1 MPFYLHQATGLLN
14 AAFPWSIHSVSSSAA
29 TESAAQTAW
38 DAGIVAMWN
47 SAGFNALV
55 PTGTTLTGTSTSTA
69 NASFKQTT
77 KTSSSHSIAGTATT
91 SLSYHTAEV
100 VTFRSSQATKYG
112 HARWYL
118 PPLGTTALATG
129 GYILSAAT
137 MTSMQTAVNAFLTA
151 IRGTLTL
158 VILHRKG
165 TLHGPG
171 PLTTDNII
179 AADMPNNLSV
189 QRRRADKLVPTRT
202 ALTV

>member
-1 MPFYLHQATGLLN
+1 MPFYLHEAHGLQN
-14 AAFPWSIHSVSSSAA
+14 SAFPWSIHSVSSSSA

-38 DAGIVAMWN
+38 DAAIVAMWG

-77 KTSSSHSIAGTATT
+77 KTSSSHSTPGTATT
-91 SLSYHTAEV
+91 ALSYHTCEI
-100 VTFRSSQATKYG
+100 VTFRSNQATKYG

-118 PPLGTTALATG
+118 PALGTAALATG

-137 MTSMQTAVNAFLTA
+137 MTSMQTAVNAFLTG

-158 VILHRKG
+158 VVLHRKA

-171 PLTTDNII
+171 ALTTDNVIS
-179 AADMPNNLSV
+179 ADMPNSLAV
-189 QRRRADKLVPTRT
+189 QRRRADKAVPTRT
-202 ALTV
+202 SLTV